1 MPSGIAA
8 ALRGGNCML
17 KRLSRQ
23 SLAFVVAFTSLLGAS
38 ALAQQAQPDRYV
50 VVSYIK
56 VLPGQEAAYRAYLTT
71 TAKKVYQE
79 LMAANANLLTWSSAQ
94 TMYQGMEHG
103 SDFDFVGAA
112 VYAGA
117 PPEPGVNVDA
127 AIMKAAGLSQA
138 DLGKKLAAMR
148 TIVGTEVLRYRAGTM
163 ASSVMKEGDVRVV
176 GRVKIK
182 PGMAD
187 EYYESAA
194 AVGEPVMK
202 ARVADGELKSWSL
215 WSRVFPSG
223 AATSYDALAVTYFK
237 DLASAIKGLD
247 ATKGVQAFLKTHP
260 GKSYATSVNNAR
272 DYSELQQRFVM
283 QVIALVERAQ

>member
-1 MPSGIAA
+1 
-8 ALRGGNCML
+8 ML
-17 KRLSRQ
+17 KPVSRLSLA
-23 SLAFVVAFTSLLGAS
+23 LAFLFTALLAGT

-56 VLPGQEAAYRAYLTT
+56 VVPGQEAAYRAYLTT

-112 VYAGA
+112 VYSGA
-117 PPEPGVNVDA
+117 PPEPGTNVDA
-127 AIMKAAGLSQA
+127 AIMKAAGMSQA
-138 DLGKKLAAMR
+138 DLGKKLATMR
-148 TIVGTEVLRYRAGTM
+148 TVVGTEVLRYRAGTT
-163 ASSVMKEGDVRVV
+163 APGVLKEGDVRVV

-194 AVGEPVMK
+194 TTGEPVMK
-202 ARVADGELKSWSL
+202 ARVADGELKSWSV

-223 AATSYDALAVTYFK
+223 AGVSYDALTVSYFK

-247 ATKGVQAFLKTHP
+247 ARKGVEAFLKAHP
-260 GKSYATSVNNAR
+260 GKNFVTAVNNTR
-272 DYSELQQRFVM
+272 DYSDLQQRFVM
-283 QVIALVERAQ
+283 QVISLVERAQ

>member
-1 MPSGIAA
+1 
-8 ALRGGNCML
+8 ML
-17 KRLSRQ
+17 KRLSRL
-23 SLAFVVAFTSLLGAS
+23 SLAFVVAFTSLLGAN

-50 VVSYIK
+50 VVLYIK
-56 VLPGQEAAYRAYLTT
+56 VVPGQEAAYRAYLTT

-79 LMAANANLLTWSSAQ
+79 SMAANANLLTWSAAQ

-138 DLGKKLAAMR
+138 DLGKSSR
-148 TIVGTEVLRYRAGTM
+148 RCGPSSGPEVLRYCVGR
-163 ASSVMKEGDVRVV
+163 SVMKEGDVRVV

-182 PGMAD
+182 PGMGD
-187 EYYESAA
+187 EYLEMARSIS
-194 AVGEPVMK
+194 EPMMK
-202 ARVADGELKSWSL
+202 ARVAAGELKSWSL

-223 AATSYDALAVTYFK
+223 AATSYDALAVTHSRTWPAPSRGSMPPR
-237 DLASAIKGLD
+237 ASRPSRTPPGQELRGL
-247 ATKGVQAFLKTHP
+247 
-260 GKSYATSVNNAR
+260 R
-272 DYSELQQRFVM
+272 QQRPR
-283 QVIALVERAQ
+283 L